1 MSISTLFR
9 YRSEK
14 EHVSTNAGLQKPAIL
29 SRRSAEMALL
39 AGFFRRRHGKS
50 ASVID
55 TGHLNDHVLKDIGL
69 DRTDFTIPG

>member
-9 YRSEK
+9 YRSER
-14 EHVSTNAGLQKPAIL
+14 EHVTTNAGQQMPATL
-29 SRRSAEMALL
+29 SRRSAEMALF

-50 ASVID
+50 ASFID